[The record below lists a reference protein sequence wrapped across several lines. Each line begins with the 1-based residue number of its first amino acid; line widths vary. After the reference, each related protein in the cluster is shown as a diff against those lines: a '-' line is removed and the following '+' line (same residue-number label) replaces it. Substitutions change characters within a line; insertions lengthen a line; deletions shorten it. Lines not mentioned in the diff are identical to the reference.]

1 MKQVL
6 ISCVRQCLRGGR
18 PGLKGIGHLGCA
30 RHQVESM
37 MKMTMVPPS
46 PSDGGDNGRADERD
60 RNITPLSAAASIL
73 AGDPYVPG
81 SVLRTLR
88 ILTIPRKRHY
98 RGPEYSVTEVQQ
110 LARSS
115 KASKRQSW
123 HLNPGSLALASTTT
137 TCYFHHRTC
146 HLAPAGMEIRVYS
159 WRPRLTVPLSSLP
172 YRVLGFLSPS
182 RNRKG

>member
-1 MKQVL
+1 
-6 ISCVRQCLRGGR
+6 
-18 PGLKGIGHLGCA
+18 
-30 RHQVESM
+30 
-37 MKMTMVPPS
+37 MTSPPPS
-46 PSDGGDNGRADERD
+46 DDGDDGHADERG
-60 RNITPLSAAASIL
+60 RNITPPSAAASSL
-73 AGDPYVPG
+73 AGGPYVPG

-123 HLNPGSLALASTTT
+123 HLNSGSLALASTTT

-146 HLAPAGMEIRVYS
+146 HLSPVGMEIRVYS
-159 WRPRLTVPLSSLP
+159 WRPRLTVPLSSLTC
-172 YRVLGFLSPS
+172 RVLGFLPPT